1 MGDLWFCVE
10 NTEDACIPVSV
21 RRPASIRHWSSPLG
35 SLLGWLS
42 PSDSEVLA
50 VVWNYFSV
58 CAAVIIMRS
67 WQFLFDSCDFGQALG
82 LCENAYRSWCF
93 INMNGNDNLDQ
104 GYRMYTVPLALPQSC
119 CMGQETD
126 QVSLFS
132 TLAVLILPW
141 WNKTASQKFL
151 VVFEAGGCED
161 LVMGVFKL
169 SYLCEMGQCCFIP
182 TFTEGEVRP
191 SDATHQRLHKA
202 CGTESRF
209 WPSFL

>member
-1 MGDLWFCVE
+1 MVLCGKHRGCLHSRVRE
-10 NTEDACIPVSV
+10 EACLHSSLELTTWKSAWMII
-21 RRPASIRHWSSPLG
+21 SIWQWGIGCGLE
-35 SLLGWLS
+35 LLLC
-42 PSDSEVLA
+42 
-50 VVWNYFSV
+50 V

-93 INMNGNDNLDQ
+93 INMDGNDNLDQ

-119 CMGQETD
+119 CMVQETD

-132 TLAVLILPW
+132 TPAVLILPW